1 MNTEE
6 PSKPPGARVHLVW
19 GCVFVAF
26 AVVGLTAYKIS
37 LDKADKAASRIA
49 DEAHAAASRAVD
61 EAKNAADRAIK
72 EAKLAT
78 AAATAKAEQYA
89 GELAAFAERAAAKFK
104 TGQITE
110 TFRAEI
116 PVFKSAGI
124 GLLEVGTSEATETFR
139 KEDVRKVA
147 WDWVYLGKTV
157 SEISVPVTYRYHLD
171 LAGDWEISV
180 ADGNCIVRAPKLQ
193 PSLPVAIHTDGL
205 RKKSS
210 EGWARFD
217 AAEQMEELQRSITPK
232 LNSNAAT
239 PKHLDNVREEARVTV
254 ARFIRA
260 WLVREEQWMEGKLT
274 TVTVVFPDESISS
287 RPSTPTVTF
296 KDLP

>member
-6 PSKPPGARVHLVW
+6 NRKPAGTRIHLVW
-19 GCVFVAF
+19 GSVFVAC
-26 AVVGLTAYKIS
+26 AVVALIAYKIS
-37 LDKADKAASRIA
+37 VDAASAAGSRVA
-49 DEAHAAASRAVD
+49 DEAHAAAARLVD
-61 EAKNAADRAIK
+61 ETKNAADRAIE

-89 GELAAFAERAAAKFK
+89 EEVAAFAERAAAKFK
-104 TGQITE
+104 TGQITD

-124 GLLEVGTSEATETFR
+124 GLLEVGTAEATETFT
-139 KEDVRKVA
+139 KTDVRKVA
-147 WDWVYLGKTV
+147 WDWISLGETV
-157 SEISVPVTYRYHLD
+157 TEIRVPVTYRYHLD
-171 LAGDWEISV
+171 LAGAWDISV
-180 ADGNCIVRAPKLQ
+180 TDGHCVVRAPKLQ

-210 EGWARFD
+210 AGWARFD
-217 AAEQMEELQRSITPK
+217 AAEQMEALQKSITPK
-232 LNSNAAT
+232 LNASAGSSE
-239 PKHLDNVREEARVTV
+239 HLDNVREEARVAI

-274 TVTVVFPDESISS
+274 TVTVVFPDESLSS
-287 RPSTPTVTF
+287 RPSTPTVTLE
-296 KDLP
+296 DLP

>member
-1 MNTEE
+1 MKTEE
-6 PSKPPGARVHLVW
+6 ESKPPGTRIHLVW

-26 AVVGLTAYKIS
+26 AVIGLTGYKVS
-37 LDKADKAASRIA
+37 LDKVGK
-49 DEAHAAASRAVD
+49 
-61 EAKNAADRAIK
+61 AADRTIK
-72 EAKLAT
+72 ETKLAA

-89 GELAAFAERAAAKFK
+89 GEVAAFAERAAEKFK
-104 TGQITE
+104 NGQITE

-124 GLLEVGTSEATETFR
+124 GFLEVGTTEATETFR
-139 KEDVRKVA
+139 QEDVRKVA
-147 WDWVYLGKTV
+147 WDLVYLGKTV
-157 SEISVPVTYRYHLD
+157 TEISVPVTYRYHLD
-171 LAGDWEISV
+171 LAGEWEITV
-180 ADGNCIVRAPKLQ
+180 TDGNCIVRAPKLR

-217 AAEQMEELQRSITPK
+217 AAEQMEELQKSITPK
-232 LNSNAAT
+232 LNSNAGSAA
-239 PKHLDNVREEARVTV
+239 HLDNIREEARVTV

-274 TVTVVFPDESISS
+274 TVTVVFPDETISS

-296 KDLP
+296 KEFQ